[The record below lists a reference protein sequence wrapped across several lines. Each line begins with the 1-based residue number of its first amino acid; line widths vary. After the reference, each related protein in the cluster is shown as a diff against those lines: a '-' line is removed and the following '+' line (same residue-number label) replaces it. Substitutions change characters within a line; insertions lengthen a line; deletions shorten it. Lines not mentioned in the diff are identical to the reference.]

1 MNMARRPVLITGIG
15 LISSLGEGPQVHVEA
30 VRTGRA
36 PIVDTQGFAPY
47 PVHPLGAIEY
57 DRQIPKKSD
66 QRQMEGWQKLGVHAA
81 GLALDSAGLKEDVEA
96 KAALQLIVAAGG
108 GERDHATDGAILTG
122 MRDAADPDTYLNE
135 RLMSDI
141 RPTLFLAQLSN
152 LLAGNI
158 SIVLGVT
165 GASRTFMG
173 EEQAGVDALRTAHAR
188 IAARQDEA
196 IMVGG
201 AYNAERRDMLTLFAL
216 GGCLR
221 KGGFAPVFERTGN
234 GSGMIT
240 GSVGAFLVLES
251 EASAAARGVKA
262 FARLDAVVADR
273 GKRSA
278 GGVEASLAGLISAA
292 SGANADTLVVSAAT
306 GIEQLSREEEAALA
320 ATAKDARRIAAGDL
334 VGHGVEAAFPV
345 AVALAAALVH
355 AGDADNALVTGV
367 AHWRGEGV
375 AHLSKAG

>member
-1 MNMARRPVLITGIG
+1 MSMARRPVLITGIG
-15 LISSLGEGPQVHVEA
+15 LISSLGEGPQVHVDA
-30 VRTGRA
+30 VREGRA
-36 PIVDTQGFAPY
+36 PVVDAEGFAPY
-47 PVHPLGAIEY
+47 PVHPLGPIEF

-81 GLALDSAGLKEDVEA
+81 GLALDSAGLKEDADA

-108 GERDHATDGAILTG
+108 GERDHAADGAILTG
-122 MRDAADPDTYLNE
+122 MRDAADPDSYLNE

-158 SIVLGVT
+158 SIVHGVT

-188 IAARQDEA
+188 IAAGQDEA

-221 KGGFAPVFERTGN
+221 KGGFAPVFERTGD
-234 GSGMIT
+234 GSGMVT

-251 EASAAARGVKA
+251 EASAAARGAKP
-262 FARLDAVVADR
+262 FATLDAVAADR
-273 GKRSA
+273 GSRA
-278 GGVEASLAGLISAA
+278 PGGVETSLAGLIGKAG
-292 SGANADTLVVSAAT
+292 GAGSLTVSAAA
-306 GIEQLSREEEAALA
+306 GIERLAREEEAALA
-320 ATAKDARRIAAGDL
+320 ATAPGARRIAAGDF

-345 AVALAAALVH
+345 AVALAAALIH
-355 AGDADNALVTGV
+355 AGEAPDALVTGV
-367 AHWRGEGV
+367 AHWRGEGA